1 MLAER
6 WHREAGTYGI
16 GQGRMVVSEIVT
28 VLFSKT
34 QSKTQMCMVV
44 FQILTWFPFHLN
56 RPSLSVTTYFLW
68 FCLVWGCCISS
79 SMVLCYHLLTKVSP
93 VTFIFIKEEEWT
105 SFLGY
110 VFKSTWYAI
119 ILKDLEKKNY
129 QVTKVDYKCVFITK
143 NVTNT
148 GRMCYLNFFFLLL
161 EVYVQYCPSK
171 KWFRSFE
178 LDREYYNSCQF
189 FCIALFVV
197 HWTQTW
203 KTVCT

>member
-1 MLAER
+1 
-6 WHREAGTYGI
+6 
-16 GQGRMVVSEIVT
+16 MVVSEIVT

-68 FCLVWGCCISS
+68 FCLVWGCCINS

-93 VTFIFIKEEEWT
+93 VAFIFIKEEEWT

-119 ILKDLEKKNY
+119 ILKDLEKKLSSNKGGLQMCLY
-129 QVTKVDYKCVFITK
+129 NEECK
-143 NVTNT
+143 NT
-148 GRMCYLNFFFLLL
+148 GGMCYLNFFFFLLL

-203 KTVCT
+203 KIVCT